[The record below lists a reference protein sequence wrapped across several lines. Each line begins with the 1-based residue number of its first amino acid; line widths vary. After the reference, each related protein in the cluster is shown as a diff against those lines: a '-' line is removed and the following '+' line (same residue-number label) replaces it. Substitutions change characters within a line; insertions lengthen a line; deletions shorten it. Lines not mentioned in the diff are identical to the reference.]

1 MLSDKGQL
9 AFETKVWS
17 LKCSLGPEVRAQF
30 KKKKKS
36 KKESVG
42 AGWKAEKKRVNVIPW
57 CHGLC

>member
-30 KKKKKS
+30 KKKKK
-36 KKESVG
+36 KQKRKRGGRMES
-42 AGWKAEKKRVNVIPW
+42 
-57 CHGLC
+57 